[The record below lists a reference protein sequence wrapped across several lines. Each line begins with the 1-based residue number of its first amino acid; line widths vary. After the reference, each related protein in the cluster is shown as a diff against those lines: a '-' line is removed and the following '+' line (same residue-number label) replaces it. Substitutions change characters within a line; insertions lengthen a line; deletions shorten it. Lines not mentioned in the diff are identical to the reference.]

1 MLRILLICMFVGQI
15 DWQYQCMNVLD
26 MSHIVVSWGTTVVQ
40 TLQKTVLV
48 RYAMWWCDSVH
59 VTCAYVCADLRK
71 ALSRDP
77 EKLCMIPLKD
87 PVYPRDLDAT
97 L

>member
-1 MLRILLICMFVGQI
+1 
-15 DWQYQCMNVLD
+15 
-26 MSHIVVSWGTTVVQ
+26 
-40 TLQKTVLV
+40 
-48 RYAMWWCDSVH
+48 
-59 VTCAYVCADLRK
+59 VCADLRK